1 MDVSSATGS
10 DQVQRSIEAMNQV
23 VQQATDSSQEFS
35 EKMIRVNTESKVA
48 DMKAEGIGRAINL
61 LA

>member
-1 MDVSSATGS
+1 MDISSTAGN

-23 VQQATDSSQEFS
+23 IQQATDSSQDFS
-35 EKMIRVNTESKVA
+35 EKMIRVNTEAKVA

-61 LA
+61 MA